1 MAGFLR
7 DTPIKRKLML
17 VILLTTGFALL
28 LTATAL
34 TTTKRSLFA
43 IRSRSTWACWPE
55 LSVQQSQRSRL
66 SRSKNCPA
74 DSRCPCRRATRYQA
88 AIYDREGN
96 IFARFPTSL
105 PISHFPKIIGAEG
118 YRFQPVHLTLFQSI
132 RQDQTRLGTIYLQAD
147 LNEMYSRVA
156 AYGLLL
162 LFVGGCSSLGAI
174 TLTAT
179 LQRRISVPI
188 LELAKVASS
197 VSQRP
202 DYSVRAI
209 RHGADEIGQLTDAFN
224 HMLVRIGESNAAL
237 AAGEERLRLALEGSR
252 TGTWDW
258 NFSTG
263 RIRWDDYMYPLYGRT
278 EKDFDG
284 TIESFLQIIHPDDR
298 APLERDAKGD
308 HGRCQSISISEFSI
322 SMAPSVTW
330 PQEDAF
336 FTTRRVIP
344 CNERRQH

>member
-1 MAGFLR
+1 MSMGVLARIIGSNSTSVLASQDR
-7 DTPIKRKLML
+7 RTAQQ
-17 VILLTTGFALL
+17 ILAAL
-28 LTATAL
+28 AAERRV
-34 TTTKRSLFA
+34 TKG
-43 IRSRSTWACWPE
+43 
-55 LSVQQSQRSRL
+55 
-66 SRSKNCPA
+66 
-74 DSRCPCRRATRYQA
+74 

-96 IFARFPTSL
+96 IFARFPTNL
-105 PISHFPKIIGAEG
+105 PISHFPIKIGAEG
-118 YRFQPVHLTLFQSI
+118 YRFQPAHLTLFQPI

-147 LNEMYSRVA
+147 LNEMYSRFA

-162 LFVGGCSSLGAI
+162 LLVGGCSSLAAI

-263 RIRWDDYMYPLYGRT
+263 RIRWDDYMWHQTRYGG
-278 EKDFDG
+278 DG
-284 TIESFLQIIHPDDR
+284 
-298 APLERDAKGD
+298 
-308 HGRCQSISISEFSI
+308 
-322 SMAPSVTW
+322 
-330 PQEDAF
+330 
-336 FTTRRVIP
+336 
-344 CNERRQH
+344 